1 MKNGILYLL
10 TAGAFVVGTAE
21 LVVAGILDRI
31 AEDLNVTVGAA
42 GQLIAAYSLA
52 YAIGTP
58 VIIAA
63 TSRLSRNALLIGSLA
78 LFALGCAV
86 SVAADDY
93 AIVVAGRVVLGV
105 SSGIFS
111 VIAFGAAAELVP
123 PEKRGRAVGMV
134 TLGMSAATVLGIP
147 AGVLFANWG
156 NWRTI
161 FIWLCILTLLIM
173 AGIRLW
179 LPKLKGD
186 APVRFTEQFRVLR
199 NPVIVSG
206 FLLSGLFTT
215 SASLMNSYQV
225 PYLQDV
231 LHSRESSVSAL
242 LLVFGLFGMIGS
254 RLGGVATDK
263 SGSKRIVVLGLAAIA
278 AALILLPALSGSRP
292 LGWATLAVWN
302 GVMSLTIPAVL
313 TYLIQQAPQSA
324 NIVLGFNTSM
334 LHLGVALGAS
344 GGGALLQSA
353 GTVRYHPWIAA
364 AIALAGLVAAA
375 ASFAAGRRMRL
386 RTARTGEAI

>member
-1 MKNGILYLL
+1 MKKGVLYLL

-58 VIIAA
+58 IIIAS
-63 TSRLSRNALLIGSLA
+63 TSKLSRNALLLGSLM

-86 SVAADDY
+86 SVVAGDY
-93 AIVVAGRVVLGV
+93 TLVVAGRIVLGV
-105 SSGIFS
+105 SSGVFS
-111 VIAFGAAAELVP
+111 VIAFGAASELVP

-161 FIWLCILTLLIM
+161 FIWLGLLTLLIM

-186 APVRFTEQFRVLR
+186 APVRFAEQFRVLR
-199 NPVIVSG
+199 NPVIVFG
-206 FLLSGLFTT
+206 FVLSGLFTT

-225 PYLQDV
+225 PYLLDV
-231 LHSRESSVSAL
+231 LRSRESSVSAL
-242 LLVFGLFGMIGS
+242 LLAFGLFGMIGS
-254 RLGGVATDK
+254 RFGGIATDR
-263 SGSKRIVVLGLAAIA
+263 SGSKRIVVLGLIAIT
-278 AALILLPALSGSRP
+278 AALVLLPALSGSRP
-292 LGWATLAVWN
+292 LGWSALAVWN

-334 LHLGVALGAS
+334 LHLGVAIGAG
-344 GGGALLQSA
+344 GGGALLQSV
-353 GTVRYHPWIAA
+353 GTVRYHPW
-364 AIALAGLVAAA
+364 VAAGIA
-375 ASFAAGRRMRL
+375 ILGLLAAGASFAAGRRTRL
-386 RTARTGEAI
+386 RAARAGEAI